1 MLIGTSCG
9 APAFAA
15 AKATATPAT
24 RTMEKTLATFN
35 TAAEVRRWS
44 TSSDAVMGGISSS
57 KAAVEVSG
65 TLVFS
70 GVVRLENNGGFAT
83 ITGPA
88 ASRGGDD
95 LSDFDS
101 IALRV
106 KGDGNIYQFWLYT
119 GSRRL
124 VHVARFTTTAGVWE
138 EIVLPFDS
146 FVTENGFG
154 LPVEAPKLRAPQ
166 VLGYRLLISD
176 KQKGPFRLDVDWI
189 KAVA

>member
-1 MLIGTSCG
+1 
-9 APAFAA
+9 
-15 AKATATPAT
+15 
-24 RTMEKTLATFN
+24 
-35 TAAEVRRWS
+35 
-44 TSSDAVMGGISSS
+44 MGGISSS

-88 ASRGGDD
+88 ANRSGDD

-119 GSRRL
+119 RAAGGWCMWRVSQPQPACGKKLCCPLIRL
-124 VHVARFTTTAGVWE
+124 
-138 EIVLPFDS
+138 
-146 FVTENGFG
+146 
-154 LPVEAPKLRAPQ
+154 
-166 VLGYRLLISD
+166 
-176 KQKGPFRLDVDWI
+176 
-189 KAVA
+189 

>member
-1 MLIGTSCG
+1 
-9 APAFAA
+9 
-15 AKATATPAT
+15 
-24 RTMEKTLATFN
+24 
-35 TAAEVRRWS
+35 
-44 TSSDAVMGGISSS
+44 MGGISSS
-57 KAAVEVSG
+57 KAAIEVSA

-88 ASRGGDD
+88 ASRSGDD

-124 VHVARFTTTAGVWE
+124 AQRCAGRLVAGANWVVDPVPGYVAPSFFTAK
-138 EIVLPFDS
+138 ILKIYP
-146 FVTENGFG
+146 
-154 LPVEAPKLRAPQ
+154 
-166 VLGYRLLISD
+166 
-176 KQKGPFRLDVDWI
+176 
-189 KAVA
+189 